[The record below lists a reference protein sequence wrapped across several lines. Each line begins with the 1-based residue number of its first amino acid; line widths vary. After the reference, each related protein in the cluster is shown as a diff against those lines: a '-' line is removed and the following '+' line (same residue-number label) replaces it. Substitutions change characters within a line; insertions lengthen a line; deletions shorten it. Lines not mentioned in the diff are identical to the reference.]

1 LLLMDYGASSP
12 ESLSLFYRYH
22 ADEEFLEVK
31 RYNALDRSGEWSPYL
46 VWDEVKELYEVRPAL
61 SSALTLLPSLTS
73 VAMARG
79 ATASHRRG
87 NNPDRNSPQP

>member
-1 LLLMDYGASSP
+1 MDYGASSP

-46 VWDEVKELYEVRPAL
+46 VWDEVKELYEVRPAFPSPLTHSL
-61 SSALTLLPSLTS
+61 SLP
-73 VAMARG
+73 
-79 ATASHRRG
+79 
-87 NNPDRNSPQP
+87 PSPL

>member
-1 LLLMDYGASSP
+1 MDYGASSP

-46 VWDEVKELYEVRPAL
+46 VWDEVKELYEVRPDL
-61 SSALTLLPSLTS
+61 SSPLTHSPSL
-73 VAMARG
+73 
-79 ATASHRRG
+79 
-87 NNPDRNSPQP
+87 PPSPL